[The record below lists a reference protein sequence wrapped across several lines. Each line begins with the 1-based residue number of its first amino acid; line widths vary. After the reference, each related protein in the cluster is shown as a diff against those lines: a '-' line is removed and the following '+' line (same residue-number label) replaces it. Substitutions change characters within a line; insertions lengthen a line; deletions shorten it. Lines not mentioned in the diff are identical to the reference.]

1 MIRDKLVFT
10 ATKRFQEKLLRDEL
24 TLDKDISICRAYEH
38 STSDMKEMIKLETKI
53 EKVSNKSQLEQ
64 QEKMGNQRQND
75 CRFCG
80 RKHPL
85 RKKNVQPEAK
95 RAQTAEAETTSASN
109 AKKSTLSLKT
119 TTLTMTMSQ
128 VHG

>member
-24 TLDKDISICRAYEH
+24 TLDKNISICRAYEQ
-38 STSDMKEMIKLETKI
+38 SNNDMKEMIKLETKKKW
-53 EKVSNKSQLEQ
+53 ETNGR
-64 QEKMGNQRQND
+64 MT
-75 CRFCG
+75 RFCG